1 MATTLLKAT
10 NWACPVILPMIVIT
24 EEYNAF
30 ILQDNIIDIF
40 PNNIESPY
48 RFKCWSSHLPV
59 FIGDVIE
66 DGWLAVTPWS

>member
-48 RFKCWSSHLPV
+48 RFKC
-59 FIGDVIE
+59 
-66 DGWLAVTPWS
+66 